1 MKNEKTVM
9 LHGIE
14 CCEEQE
20 IHTDKVRQVSDLMP
34 PEDQLYDLAELF
46 KAFGDTT
53 RIRIL
58 FALFEAD
65 ICVCDLAELL
75 HMTQSAVSLQLRLL
89 KQARLV
95 NGRREGKQIIY
106 YLADDHVRTIIEKG
120 MEHIL
125 E

>member
-1 MKNEKTVM
+1 MEMEAMEN
-9 LHGIE
+9 IE
-14 CCEEQE
+14 ES
-20 IHTDKVRQVSDLMP
+20 VRVVETMDMSELDT
-34 PEDQLYDLAELF
+34 LADF
-46 KAFGDTT
+46 FRAFGDTT

-58 FALFEAD
+58 RELMEEE
-65 ICVCDLAELL
+65 ICVNDLAEKLG
-75 HMTQSAVSLQLRLL
+75 MTQSAVSHQLRLL

>member
-1 MKNEKTVM
+1 M
-9 LHGIE
+9 I
-14 CCEEQE
+14 
-20 IHTDKVRQVSDLMP
+20 SDQMP

-65 ICVCDLAELL
+65 ICVCDLAASLN
-75 HMTQSAVSLQLRLL
+75 MTQSAVSHQLRLL

-95 NGRREGKQIIY
+95 AGRREGKQIIY
-106 YLADDHVRTIIEKG
+106 YLADDHVRTIIQKG
-120 MEHIL
+120 MEHIQ